1 MNDRDRGEI
10 VRLYAEGLSPAKIGL
25 ILGCSDYSAR
35 YVLDHK
41 GEREKNRER
50 IRRWRA
56 RRKTA

>member
-1 MNDRDRGEI
+1 MTDSDRAEI

-41 GEREKNRER
+41 GERKKNRDR
-50 IRRWRA
+50 MRRWRE
-56 RRKTA
+56 RRKRA

>member
-1 MNDRDRGEI
+1 